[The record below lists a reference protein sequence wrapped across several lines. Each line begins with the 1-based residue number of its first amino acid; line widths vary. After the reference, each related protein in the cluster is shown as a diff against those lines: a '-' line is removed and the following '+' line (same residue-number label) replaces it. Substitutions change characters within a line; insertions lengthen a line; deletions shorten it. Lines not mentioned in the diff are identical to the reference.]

1 MNTVVKL
8 LIPNCLFY
16 LSRETETF
24 ESVAEDDQL
33 PQIVDELHDVHVS
46 PGAPMAKLQL
56 RVKGKVINMCDQSS
70 NFQQAITMFLKY
82 FCHPGFPK
90 PRIYWFKDGQPLQAS
105 KRILLST
112 TRDIHAVEVLE
123 VKREDMGE
131 YSAYISNA
139 AGSSYTSARLI
150 VLSMYAST
158 QIQVVNIIQTNTG

>member
-1 MNTVVKL
+1 MV
-8 LIPNCLFY
+8 PNCLFY

-46 PGAPMAKLQL
+46 PGSPIAKLQL
-56 RVKGKVINMCDQSS
+56 RVKGKVMNIRNQSS
-70 NFQQAITMFLKY
+70 NLQQAITMFFFKY
-82 FCHPGFPK
+82 SCHPGFPK

-105 KRILLST
+105 ERILLST
-112 TRDIHAVEVLE
+112 KRDIHAVEILE

-158 QIQVVNIIQTNTG
+158 